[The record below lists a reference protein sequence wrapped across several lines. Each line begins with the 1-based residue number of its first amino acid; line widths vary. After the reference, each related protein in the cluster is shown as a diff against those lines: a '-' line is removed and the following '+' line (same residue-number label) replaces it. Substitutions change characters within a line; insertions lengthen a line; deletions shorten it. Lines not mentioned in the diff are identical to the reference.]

1 MGKQQNRRQQ
11 NREEQKGNQQIE
23 KLERFWDLI
32 FPSNIY
38 CICCGSIIDPTRPY
52 ALCDR
57 CVQKFHWT
65 GKKTC
70 GKCGKIMEEDYAHDW
85 CIDCR
90 DMEHQFIKGFTCA
103 RYGLYERVLMMDYK
117 YHDKA
122 WIGRKVGDILADR
135 MEWETFR
142 PDLVV
147 PVPIHKNREAKRG
160 YNQVDLMARRYAR
173 LTGLTL
179 DNRLMFRIKDTM
191 PMRNLGVTER
201 VANVSKAFAIRKGG
215 DAVLANKTILLIDD
229 IYTTGSTADSCAETL
244 LRGGAKEVWLLTFAS
259 GSNVIP
265 SNRLQ

>member
-1 MGKQQNRRQQ
+1 MERL
-11 NREEQKGNQQIE
+11 E
-23 KLERFWDLI
+23 KFWDCI

-38 CICCGSIIDPTRPY
+38 CICCESIIDGTRPY

-57 CVQKFHWT
+57 CIQKFHWM

-70 GKCGKIMEEDYAHDW
+70 DKCGKIIEEGYAHKR

-90 DMEHQFIKGFTCA
+90 DRNHLFVKGFTCT

-135 MEWETFR
+135 MRGEAFR

-147 PVPIHKNREAKRG
+147 PVPIHKDREAKRG
-160 YNQVDLMARRYAR
+160 YNQVDLMARRYAG
-173 LTGLTL
+173 LAGLTL
-179 DNRLMFRIKDTM
+179 DSRMLIRTKNTQ
-191 PMRNLGVTER
+191 PMRNLGVTQR
-201 VANVSKAFAIRKGG
+201 IANVLDAFSLRKGG
-215 DAVLANKTILLIDD
+215 EAGLQGKTILLIDD
-229 IYTTGSTADSCAETL
+229 IYTTGSTADSCTKTL
-244 LRGGAKEVWLLTFAS
+244 LAGGAKEVWLLTFAS

-265 SNRLQ
+265 LNRLQ

>member
-1 MGKQQNRRQQ
+1 MERL
-11 NREEQKGNQQIE
+11 E
-23 KLERFWDLI
+23 KIWEFL

-38 CICCGSIIDPTRPY
+38 CICCESVIDKTRSY

-57 CVQKFHWT
+57 CVRKFHWL

-70 GKCGKIMEEDYAHDW
+70 VKCGKILEEGYVHDR

-90 DMEHQFIKGFTCA
+90 NMDHLFVKGFTCT

-135 MEWETFR
+135 MRGESFH

-147 PVPIHKNREAKRG
+147 PVPIHKEREAKRG
-160 YNQVDLMARRYAR
+160 YNQVEIMARRYVA
-173 LTGLTL
+173 LADLTL
-179 DNRLMFRIKDTM
+179 DNRLLIRTKNTL
-191 PMRNLGVTER
+191 PMRNLGVSER
-201 VANVSKAFAIRKGG
+201 IDNVRDAFTLRNGSETILVG
-215 DAVLANKTILLIDD
+215 KTILLIDD
-229 IYTTGSTADSCAETL
+229 IYTTGSTADSCTQTL
-244 LRGGAKEVWLLTFAS
+244 LQGGAKEVWLLTFAS

-265 SNRLQ
+265 LNSLQ

>member
-1 MGKQQNRRQQ
+1 MGKQPIGEQQRMWRQA
-11 NREEQKGNQQIE
+11 NLLEQLWE
-23 KLERFWDLI
+23 FV

-38 CICCGSIIDPTRPY
+38 CICCGSVIDKTRPY

-70 GKCGKIMEEDYAHDW
+70 GKCGKILEEDYRHDW
-85 CIDCR
+85 CFDCR
-90 DMEHQFIKGFTCA
+90 DMAHQFIKGFTCA
-103 RYGLYERVLMMDYK
+103 RYGLYERVLMMECK
-117 YHDKA
+117 YHDQA
-122 WIGRKVGDILADR
+122 WVGRKIGEILADR
-135 MEWETFR
+135 MAGEDCR

-160 YNQVDLMARRYAR
+160 YNQVDLIARQYAR
-173 LTGLTL
+173 LTGLVL
-179 DNRLMFRIKDTM
+179 DNKLMVRTKDTM

-201 VANVSKAFAIRKGG
+201 VANVSEAFAIRKGG

-229 IYTTGSTADSCAETL
+229 IYTTGSTADSCAGTL
-244 LRGGAKEVWLLTFAS
+244 LAGGAKEVWLLTFAS
-259 GSNVIP
+259 ASNVIP

>member
-1 MGKQQNRRQQ
+1 MERL
-11 NREEQKGNQQIE
+11 E
-23 KLERFWDLI
+23 KFWEFL

-38 CICCGSIIDPTRPY
+38 CICCDSVIDKTRLY

-57 CVQKFHWT
+57 CVRKFHWM

-70 GKCGKIMEEDYAHDW
+70 VKCGKILEEGYAHDR

-90 DMEHQFIKGFTCA
+90 NMDHQFVKGFTCT

-135 MEWETFR
+135 MMGESFC

-147 PVPIHKNREAKRG
+147 PVPIHKERAAKRG
-160 YNQVDLMARRYAR
+160 YNQVELMARRYAA
-173 LTGLTL
+173 LTKLPL
-179 DNRLMFRIKDTM
+179 DNRLLIRTKNTL
-191 PMRNLGVTER
+191 PMRNLGVSER
-201 VANVSKAFAIRKGG
+201 IDNVRDAFALRKGSE
-215 DAVLANKTILLIDD
+215 VILAGKTILLIDD
-229 IYTTGSTADSCAETL
+229 IYTTGSTADSCTQTL
-244 LRGGAKEVWLLTFAS
+244 LQGGAKEVWLLTFAS

-265 SNRLQ
+265 LNSLQ

>member
-1 MGKQQNRRQQ
+1 M
-11 NREEQKGNQQIE
+11 EILE
-23 KLERFWDLI
+23 KFWEFI

-38 CICCGSIIDPTRPY
+38 CICCNSIIDRTRPY

-57 CVQKFHWT
+57 CIQKFHWT

-70 GKCGKIMEEDYAHDW
+70 QKCGKILEEGYVHDW

-90 DMEHQFIKGFTCA
+90 TMDHLFIKGFTCT

-135 MEWETFR
+135 MQGEAFL

-147 PVPIHKNREAKRG
+147 PVPIHKDREAKRG
-160 YNQVDLMARRYAR
+160 YNQVELMARQYAR
-173 LTGLTL
+173 LAELTL
-179 DNRLMFRIKDTM
+179 DCRMLIRTKDTL
-191 PMRNLGVTER
+191 PMRNLGVSER
-201 VANVSKAFAIRKGG
+201 IANVQDAFSIRKGWEAKPAG
-215 DAVLANKTILLIDD
+215 KTILLIDD
-229 IYTTGSTADSCAETL
+229 IYTTGSTADSCTQTL
-244 LRGGAKEVWLLTFAS
+244 LQGGAKEVWLLTFAG

-265 SNRLQ
+265 SNSLQ